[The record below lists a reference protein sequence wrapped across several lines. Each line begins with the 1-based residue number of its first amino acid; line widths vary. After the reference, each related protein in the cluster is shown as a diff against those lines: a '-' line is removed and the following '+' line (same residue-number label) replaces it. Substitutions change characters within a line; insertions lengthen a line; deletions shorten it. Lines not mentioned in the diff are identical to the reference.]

1 MNPFDL
7 FLIQPILNILIL
19 FYKILSSIGIPGAL
33 GLAIIF
39 LTVSIRLVLW
49 PLTSTQLKS
58 TQKLSA
64 LRPHLERIKK
74 EHGDDKI
81 RHQQEV
87 SALYKEHGVNPL
99 AGCLPLLL
107 QIPVFI
113 ALYQVLLKIVNITS
127 GDFLTTINNQ
137 LYISWLNLN
146 MLPSTNFLG
155 FDLATKPNQWTQVG
169 FIILLIPAITGIL
182 QFVQSKMLSPADGSQ
197 AKDTKAKAMKKVD
210 DKKESME
217 DTMASMQSQ
226 MTLIMPAMIAF
237 FSYGFPVGLSLYWNT
252 FTVIGIIQQYKITG
266 AGSLNKYLPAK
277 WQKIS

>member
-1 MNPFDL
+1 MNPFDVV
-7 FLIQPILNILIL
+7 LIQPILNVLIL
-19 FYKILSSIGIPGAL
+19 FYKILLSIGIPGAL
-33 GLAIIF
+33 GLSIIF
-39 LTVSIRLVLW
+39 LTVAIRLALW

-87 SALYKEHGVNPL
+87 SALYKEHGVNPM

-113 ALYQVLLKIVNITS
+113 ALYQVLLKIVNVGS
-127 GDFLTTINNQ
+127 GDFLESINIQ
-137 LYISWLNLN
+137 LYSPWLKLSE
-146 MLPSTNFLG
+146 LPGTNFLG
-155 FDLATKPNQWTQVG
+155 LDLAAKPNQWAQFG
-169 FIILLIPAITGIL
+169 FLILLIPIATGVL
-182 QFVQSKMLSPADGSQ
+182 QFIQSKMLSPASSASEARRASGSH
-197 AKDTKAKAMKKVD
+197 AADTKAIAKKKD
-210 DKKESME
+210 DYKKESME

-237 FSYGFPVGLSLYWNT
+237 FSYGV
-252 FTVIGIIQQYKITG
+252 
-266 AGSLNKYLPAK
+266 
-277 WQKIS
+277 